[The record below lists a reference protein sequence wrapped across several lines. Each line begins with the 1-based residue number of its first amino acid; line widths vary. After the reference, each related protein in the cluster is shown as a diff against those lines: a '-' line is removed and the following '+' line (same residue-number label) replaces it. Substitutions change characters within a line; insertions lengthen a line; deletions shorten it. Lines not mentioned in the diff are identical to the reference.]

1 METTYTHGKKTL
13 DFINKQMDKKGLN
26 NLLSQMYLEF
36 GGAKTAELA
45 NSLKNLGYR
54 YATKSGTTISIAD
67 LQVPGIKKEMLQ
79 EAEREIEKSTNRYL
93 KGEITEVERYTK
105 VIDTWSETTAK
116 LTASVVD
123 NFDKLNPV

>member
-45 NSLKNLGYR
+45 NSQNPV
-54 YATKSGTTISIAD
+54 
-67 LQVPGIKKEMLQ
+67 LQFQLQ
-79 EAEREIEKSTNRYL
+79 ICRYL
-93 KGEITEVERYTK
+93 KLKKNCCKMLKKKSKNQQTDI
-105 VIDTWSETTAK
+105 
-116 LTASVVD
+116 
-123 NFDKLNPV
+123 